1 MRNMLKIFVYIL
13 ILFFII
19 CPTIYLCI
27 RGTLI
32 SFFESNDNII
42 ESIEISLMDTSKYDT
57 LFSPLT
63 VFFAAAGTILTAIV
77 LINQFKTTRIQ
88 FESVKNQYEA
98 TRIQKEESIINNFN
112 SQLNMMILMR
122 TDIINTVVL
131 DNSQKYYSSSDN
143 FKVGKVVFSI
153 IVDNIFQKEL
163 KSTDRNYDLNSFYP
177 NDNLGTVFLRSLF
190 TGGNEEC
197 MEKFIY
203 FADKKI
209 SKITHGTLS
218 PFFHNVYTTLKM
230 IEDNKYLTIEDKNN
244 YFRMIR
250 SHFTQPEF
258 FLIYY
263 HALVYNDDGERK
275 FKKLIEDTC
284 FFHSI
289 IQNEIP
295 IKINEDKYPKL
306 GYKLSAFYHPDEI
319 KKMKEAQDANKT

>member
-1 MRNMLKIFVYIL
+1 
-13 ILFFII
+13 
-19 CPTIYLCI
+19 
-27 RGTLI
+27 
-32 SFFESNDNII
+32 
-42 ESIEISLMDTSKYDT
+42 MDTSKYDT

-63 VFFAAAGTILTAIV
+63 VFFAAAGTILTVIV

-112 SQLNMMILMR
+112 SQLNMMILMH

-177 NDNLGTVFLRSLF
+177 NDNLGTVLLRSLF

-203 FADKKI
+203 FADKKYQ
-209 SKITHGTLS
+209 K
-218 PFFHNVYTTLKM
+218 
-230 IEDNKYLTIEDKNN
+230 
-244 YFRMIR
+244 
-250 SHFTQPEF
+250 
-258 FLIYY
+258 
-263 HALVYNDDGERK
+263 
-275 FKKLIEDTC
+275 
-284 FFHSI
+284 
-289 IQNEIP
+289 
-295 IKINEDKYPKL
+295 
-306 GYKLSAFYHPDEI
+306 
-319 KKMKEAQDANKT
+319 